1 MKKILLMLA
10 AAALLSGCAATDKQ
24 YDTAKTTYLNGKEV
38 IKYVPKDEG
47 TSATLGVVDWF
58 ANTYDTARTW
68 VRGGDSN
75 ESD

>member
-1 MKKILLMLA
+1 MKKILMMLA
-10 AAALLSGCAATDKQ
+10 AAAILGGCAANDKR

-38 IKYVPKDEG
+38 IKYVPKDEA

-58 ANTYDTARTW
+58 ANTYDTAREW

-75 ESD
+75 VSD